1 MRIFKSRLKKLEAK
15 LQPPRLQ
22 LRQLEYPADAT
33 GSPQVDF
40 WAAWLSTPTPRAEN
54 ALQREIGPLAAMLAP
69 RVVLYPSFGSES
81 DWETAAAKQQSEL
94 MAHARSRTNEPAQVA
109 PPSVGNRFEDDDVPA
124 PTRKGE
130 KGRRFVELTDGRT
143 FDTETRQYVDEDGKP
158 IAKAGGLSVEWKQ

>member
-33 GSPQVDF
+33 GSPQGDF
-40 WAAWLSTPTPRAEN
+40 WAALVDGPSLIDRN

-81 DWETAAAKQQSEL
+81 DWETAAARQQAEL
-94 MAHARSRTNEPAQVA
+94 KAVARSRTNEPATEA
-109 PPSVGNRFEDDDVPA
+109 PDIVGTIAEDVPA
-124 PTRKGE
+124 PKRKGE
-130 KGRRFVELTDGRT
+130 KGRRFVELADGRT

-158 IAKAGGLSVEWKQ
+158 TAKAGGLSVEWKQ

>member
-33 GSPQVDF
+33 GSPQGDF
-40 WAAWLSTPTPRAEN
+40 WAALVDGPSLIDRN

-69 RVVLYPSFGSES
+69 RVVLYPSFASES
-81 DWETAAAKQQSEL
+81 DWETAAARQQAEL
-94 MAHARSRTNEPAQVA
+94 KAVARSRTNEPVA
-109 PPSVGNRFEDDDVPA
+109 EAKPDIVGTFDDMEAPRPA
-124 PTRKGE
+124 GE
-130 KGRRFVELTDGRT
+130 KGRRFVELADGRT